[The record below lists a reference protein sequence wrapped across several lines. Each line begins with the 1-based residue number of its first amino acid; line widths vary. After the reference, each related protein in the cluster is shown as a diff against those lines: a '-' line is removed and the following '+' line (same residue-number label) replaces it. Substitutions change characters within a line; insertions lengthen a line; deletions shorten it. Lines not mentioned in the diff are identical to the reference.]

1 MKKLNLNL
9 KNKLF
14 DRVERLISSRNLR
27 PKRKEGFLKVISL
40 FSFLGIM
47 LGVAILIIVMSV
59 MNGFRNDLTDKILG
73 FNPHIT
79 IQPYNNKITQ
89 KFKSELKNKFKS
101 FEINESLNGEAVVMA
116 NDLAKGVIVKSV
128 KEKNSKNFNFIK
140 KKIIDGDIK
149 NFKNNKIVIGKELA
163 IDLDL
168 VVGDKINLMSA
179 IFFSTPVGKVPIQ
192 QNFEITGVFSSGFFE
207 FDQNVVLI
215 NLEDSYALFNKS
227 SKDINLEI
235 NLKNPLKANFYKY
248 EIEKMS
254 ENLFVYS
261 WSDMNKSFFS
271 ALKLERNMMFII
283 LTLIIIVA
291 AFNIISGLTILIKN
305 KTREI
310 AIFKTLGLSNRSITK
325 SFFLTGFSIGLFA
338 TLVGCIL
345 GTIFSYYIEE
355 IRFFISTTFNLEIFP
370 ADIYFLDRLPSDI
383 NPISIFLI
391 FIFSIFITSIA
402 SYFPAKIISKMNVI
416 RALKY
421 E

>member
-1 MKKLNLNL
+1 
-9 KNKLF
+9 LF

-101 FEINESLNGEAVVMA
+101 FEINESLTGEAVVMA

-128 KEKNSKNFNFIK
+128 KEGNSKNFNFIK

-149 NFKNNKIVIGKELA
+149 NFTINKIVIGKELA

-179 IFFSTPVGKVPIQ
+179 VFFSTPVGKVPIQ
-192 QNFEITGVFSSGFFE
+192 QNFEIAGVFSSGFFE

-227 SKDINLEI
+227 SKDINLEV
-235 NLKNPLKANFYKY
+235 NLKNPLKANFYKH

-355 IRFFISTTFNLEIFP
+355 IRFFISTTFDLEIFP
-370 ADIYFLDRLPSDI
+370 ADIYFLDKLPSDI
-383 NPISIFLI
+383 NPISIFFI

-416 RALKY
+416 KALKY

>member
-1 MKKLNLNL
+1 
-9 KNKLF
+9 LF

>member
-27 PKRKEGFLKVISL
+27 PKKKEGFLKVISL

-89 KFKSELKNKFKS
+89 KFKSKLKNKFKS
-101 FEINESLNGEAVVMA
+101 FEINESLTGEAVVMA

-128 KEKNSKNFNFIK
+128 KEENSKNFNFIK

-179 IFFSTPVGKVPIQ
+179 VFFSTPVGKVPIQ
-192 QNFEITGVFSSGFFE
+192 QNFEIVGVFSSGFFE

-235 NLKNPLKANFYKY
+235 NLKNPLKANFYKQ

-325 SFFLTGFSIGLFA
+325 SFFLTCFSIGLFA

-370 ADIYFLDRLPSDI
+370 ADIYFLDKLPSDI

-391 FIFSIFITSIA
+391 FIFSILITSIA

-416 RALKY
+416 KALKY

>member
-27 PKRKEGFLKVISL
+27 PKKKEGFLKVISL

-89 KFKSELKNKFKS
+89 KFKSKLKNKFKS
-101 FEINESLNGEAVVMA
+101 FEINESLSGEAVVMA

-128 KEKNSKNFNFIK
+128 KEENSKNFNFIK

-179 IFFSTPVGKVPIQ
+179 VFFSTPVGKVPIQ
-192 QNFEITGVFSSGFFE
+192 QNFEIVGVFSSGFFE

-235 NLKNPLKANFYKY
+235 NLKNPLKANFYKQ

-370 ADIYFLDRLPSDI
+370 ADIYFLDKLPSDI

-391 FIFSIFITSIA
+391 FIFSILITSIA

-416 RALKY
+416 KALKY

>member
-1 MKKLNLNL
+1 M
-9 KNKLF
+9 F

>member
-101 FEINESLNGEAVVMA
+101 FEINESLTGEAVVMA

-128 KEKNSKNFNFIK
+128 KEGNSKNFNFIK

-149 NFKNNKIVIGKELA
+149 NFTINKIVIGKELA

-179 IFFSTPVGKVPIQ
+179 VFFSTPVGKVPIQ
-192 QNFEITGVFSSGFFE
+192 QNFEIAGVFSSGFFE

-227 SKDINLEI
+227 SKDINLEV
-235 NLKNPLKANFYKY
+235 NLKNPLKANFYKQ

-370 ADIYFLDRLPSDI
+370 ADIYFLDKLPSDI
-383 NPISIFLI
+383 NPISIFFI

-416 RALKY
+416 KALKY

>member
-27 PKRKEGFLKVISL
+27 PKKKEGFLKVISL

-89 KFKSELKNKFKS
+89 KFKSKLKNKFKS
-101 FEINESLNGEAVVMA
+101 FEINESLTGEAVVMA

-128 KEKNSKNFNFIK
+128 KEENSKNFNFIK

-179 IFFSTPVGKVPIQ
+179 VFFSTPVGKVPIQ
-192 QNFEITGVFSSGFFE
+192 QNFEIVGVFSSGFFE

-235 NLKNPLKANFYKY
+235 NLKNPLKANFYKQ

-325 SFFLTGFSIGLFA
+325 SFFLFGFSIGLFA

-370 ADIYFLDRLPSDI
+370 ADIYFLDKLPSDI

-391 FIFSIFITSIA
+391 FIFSILITSIA

-416 RALKY
+416 KALKY